1 MPLPAYVNFYNVQDV
16 GGVATPKPEG
26 SLEFGN
32 KLWGTFLDV
41 DYRDSGPKMI
51 CFYVGKPS
59 QYLNLPKGNFR
70 FRDDAFDM
78 RRASENPLLENIDG
92 KKDYDKSNKCVG
104 FNVDVGTRNQN
115 IFYSFTVSQDNGVAT
130 SESINTQLNM
140 VDQASGRSVA
150 TQNNGLY
157 NLYKNRSYKSSV
169 TSLGNALIQP
179 TMYFNV
185 RHVPMFNGPYMI
197 TSVSHSIQPGSFQT
211 TFEGIR
217 QGIFDLPAIDSFLQS
232 INQNLITR
240 LEELLKINKDQVT
253 VSATTNNV
261 KATQV
266 VQKADNT
273 LDTTNSC
280 TSKITDPVYLNGG
293 YVADNGVPTKITP
306 EKLADALKR
315 LIPNNPVLQTII
327 YCISYIR
334 TFQPD
339 ATTKIGSFNA
349 WNYNLCTISLQTN
362 LYGQVS
368 QIQKTYSC
376 VNIKTSPASNSS
388 QPVAHFASLDS
399 YINFMSGRLR
409 QREPQILNIGLVKY
423 YVCHWPTDNI
433 EESYYDSNIGTFKQ
447 TKDTMY
453 EALASALQV
462 GLSDTNLSIE
472 LKNKIENTESSGKTP
487 GVTPTPSPIPLNIG
501 QTCPPPVLS
510 TFSPSA
516 GYTGTI
522 VQVNGRNFESV
533 KSIKVIDKV
542 VELKDITVFNRE
554 TLRFILPEIQ
564 IPLGKEVATGRI
576 TVTTEYGTFESLVD
590 FTFNPELKNKRT
602 SSPGGYADTTT
613 QEQISLSQQDK
624 IGENMN
630 PQQTGLPPFIPTTIQ
645 LNESKTQSLNVKI
658 NPELSG
664 WVIGAN
670 VDQNAQVYVLE
681 ESNNQVTRK
690 KVTQKIQGVGGQ
702 VTNNEFNITLS
713 EIESFYLDGVPRIE
727 GKTQIDIIFTVYAYK
742 GDESPVKQQF
752 PFRIWYTLPNQSQVP
767 VENIPVNQTLPTFP
781 QQQLSIVR
789 LPDSDTIQGEG
800 QTYYNI
806 KKPSG
811 GYITFNF
818 TVPSGQSY
826 QSQNKGSISI
836 LNSNYDTVPFSS
848 FGGSDT
854 RYTNEMTINSKGVFR
869 LQIKYYPYGF
879 TSPIGGEVLE
889 QIVVSD
895 IFTL

>member
-41 DYRDSGPKMI
+41 DYRDSGPKMV

-78 RRASENPLLENIDG
+78 RRASENPLLENLDG

-130 SESINTQLNM
+130 SEAINTQLNM
-140 VDQASGRSVA
+140 VDQASGRSIA

-232 INQNLITR
+232 INQNLITK

-261 KATQV
+261 KSTQV

-280 TSKITDPVYLNGG
+280 TSKITDDVYLNGG
-293 YVADNGVPTKITP
+293 YVADNGVPTNITP
-306 EKLADALKR
+306 KVFADALKR
-315 LIPNNPVLQTII
+315 LIPNNPTLQTII
-327 YCISYIR
+327 YCISYVR

-339 ATTKIGSFNA
+339 ATTKIGSFNS
-349 WNYNLCTISLQTN
+349 WNYNLVTLPLTTDW
-362 LYGQVS
+362 GAQVS
-368 QIQKTYSC
+368 LLEKTYSC
-376 VNIKTSPASNSS
+376 VNIKTSPSSNSS
-388 QPVAHFASLDS
+388 QPIAHFSSLDS
-399 YINFMSGRLR
+399 YINFMSGRLTPR
-409 QREPQILNIGLVKY
+409 IPLILNIGLVKY
-423 YVCHWPTDNI
+423 YVCYWPTTNI
-433 EESYYDSNIGTFKQ
+433 QESYYDSNIGTFKQ

-453 EALASALQV
+453 EALKSSVEA
-462 GLSDTNLSIE
+462 GLTDTNLSIE
-472 LKNKIENTESSGKTP
+472 FKIKIEDTESKGKTP
-487 GVTPTPSPIPLNIG
+487 GVTPTPSPIPPNVG
-501 QTCPPPVLS
+501 QTCPPPVVS

-516 GYTGTI
+516 GNTGTI

-533 KSIKVIDKV
+533 KSIRVINKD
-542 VELKDITVFNRE
+542 VELKDITVFNPQ
-554 TLRFILPEIQ
+554 TLRFTLPAVQ
-564 IPLGKEVATGRI
+564 IPEGQSVATGRI
-576 TVTTEYGTFESLVD
+576 SITTEYGTFESLVD
-590 FTFNPELKNKRT
+590 FTFNPSLPNET

-613 QEQISLSQQDK
+613 QQQLSIPQQEV

-630 PQQTGLPPFIPTTIQ
+630 PQQTGPSTFVSTTIP
-645 LNESKTQSLNVKI
+645 LNESKTQSLSVKI

-664 WVIGAN
+664 WIMGAT
-670 VDQNAQVYVLE
+670 VDQNTQVYVLE

-690 KVTQKIQGVGGQ
+690 NVTQKIQGIGGQ

-713 EIESFYLDGVPRIE
+713 DIESFYLDGVPRIE

-742 GDESPVKQQF
+742 GAESPVKRQF
-752 PFRIWYTLPNQSQVP
+752 PFRIWYTLPNQNQVP

-789 LPDSDTIQGEG
+789 LPDSNTLQGDG

-818 TVPSGQSY
+818 TLPSGQSY
-826 QSQNKGSISI
+826 QSQNEGGISI
-836 LNSNYDTVPFSS
+836 LDNNYDSVPFNS
-848 FGGSDT
+848 FGSSST
-854 RYTNEMTINSKGVFR
+854 RYTNEMTINSKGIFR
-869 LQIKYYPYGF
+869 LQIKYYPYGLD
-879 TSPIGGEVLE
+879 SPIGGEVLE